1 MSDLISRQAAIDA
14 IIADKIENGLPVI
27 TDTQGRDFE
36 VFNSSCDR
44 HAKILKELPSAESEI
59 IRCEDC
65 KWWDQKFDDS
75 PMGYCMAAK
84 HNYYST
90 HWEINILRTY
100 GKNFFC
106 ADAEPK
112 EEGEED
118 E

>member
-1 MSDLISRQAAIDA
+1 MDDLINRKGIVDKVCEGISCNECSFNEIDGESGCLLA
-14 IIADKIENGLPVI
+14 YRIDNL
-27 TDTQGRDFE
+27 T
-36 VFNSSCDR
+36 
-44 HAKILKELPSAESEI
+44 SAESEI
-59 IRCEDC
+59 IHCENC
-65 KWWDQKFDDS
+65 KWWEQKFDDS

-90 HWEINILRTY
+90 HWEINIRRTY

-112 EEGEED
+112 EGEE